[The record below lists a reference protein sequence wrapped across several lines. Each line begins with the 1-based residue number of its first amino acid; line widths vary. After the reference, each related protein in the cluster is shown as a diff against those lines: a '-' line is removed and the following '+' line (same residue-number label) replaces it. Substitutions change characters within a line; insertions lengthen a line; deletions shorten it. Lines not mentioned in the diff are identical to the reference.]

1 MSKQKA
7 KPQNYDYKNIFI
19 LFLIDLELFQ
29 MPDKIIINIV
39 VLLFEYTNN
48 NSEAWINVYI

>member
-48 NSEAWINVYI
+48 NSEA